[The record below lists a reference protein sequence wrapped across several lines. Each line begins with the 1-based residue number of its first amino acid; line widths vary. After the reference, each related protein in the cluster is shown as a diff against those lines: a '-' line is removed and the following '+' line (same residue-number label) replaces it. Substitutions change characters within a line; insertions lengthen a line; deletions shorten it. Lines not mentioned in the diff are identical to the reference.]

1 MYPADFKTD
10 ITRTMDDSVLREKSK
25 SGQDYSL
32 LVYGGFMYLNSTG
45 GVVGANGVVEVTVND

>member
-1 MYPADFKTD
+1 MYPAEKTK
-10 ITRTMDDSVLREKSK
+10 TMIDSELRGMSK